1 MSKDLWCTGAFLLEL
16 KISVVA
22 VQTVVVFNEDFLC
35 GDDFEAVLAIF
46 CCYDYGPNASEAVS
60 RNATDEKDYHK
71 CSLYVM
77 VCYIP
82 TTYHQ

>member
-1 MSKDLWCTGAFLLEL
+1 MTLNQNEWFIHVPQANLGSFWLEYVSKDLWCTGAFLLKL

-46 CCYDYGPNASEAVS
+46 FCYDYGPNASEAV
-60 RNATDEKDYHK
+60 
-71 CSLYVM
+71 
-77 VCYIP
+77 
-82 TTYHQ
+82 